1 MQKITFKYLLWKVLI
16 CFLLQVM
23 ATAVCIPAVWVL
35 KANDFENSLCA
46 LIYSIGAFVVFLAL
60 QYGIMKRSNLSNI
73 SKKDYLL
80 GESIAY
86 SVCVLIGTLILA
98 LCSGGLVPQG
108 FPYYLAVFSCGY
120 PLCYLTGN
128 ILLGALLQLVLF
140 PVLLLALYALK
151 KKKDP
156 MLLGSKKLPLPKD
169 ALVVEERSE
178 EEGSCE
184 EDEEENAESDTL
196 SEDEQ

>member
-1 MQKITFKYLLWKVLI
+1 
-16 CFLLQVM
+16 
-23 ATAVCIPAVWVL
+23 
-35 KANDFENSLCA
+35 
-46 LIYSIGAFVVFLAL
+46 
-60 QYGIMKRSNLSNI
+60 
-73 SKKDYLL
+73 
-80 GESIAY
+80 
-86 SVCVLIGTLILA
+86 
-98 LCSGGLVPQG
+98 
-108 FPYYLAVFSCGY
+108 CGY